1 MWTQTTYIPFP
12 GARDVYYL
20 WLTTQSSDS
29 TQVIVVIHMLYM
41 HVITH
46 ILAPVHILILI
57 NDQWKEI
64 DNNNWFSLIWR
75 RAQLG
80 AIG

>member
-1 MWTQTTYIPFP
+1 MWTLPTYIPFP

-20 WLTTQSSDS
+20 WLTTHS

-64 DNNNWFSLIWR
+64 DNNNWYLLIRR